1 MWFGKP
7 FEDRAM
13 AAKSLKEVMV
23 EKKNWIH
30 TTCLQFIVNFP
41 PSLLKQFEL

>member
-23 EKKNWIH
+23 EKKKIGYTPLIYN
-30 TTCLQFIVNFP
+30 L
-41 PSLLKQFEL
+41 